1 MILTVLAV
9 GVFIISDG
17 KITTALKR
25 IVYKMSTVTP
35 FEKKKEIYENI
46 PVLKLI

>member
-17 KITTALKR
+17 KITTALKG

-35 FEKKKEIYENI
+35 FEKRKKFMKTY
-46 PVLKLI
+46 PF